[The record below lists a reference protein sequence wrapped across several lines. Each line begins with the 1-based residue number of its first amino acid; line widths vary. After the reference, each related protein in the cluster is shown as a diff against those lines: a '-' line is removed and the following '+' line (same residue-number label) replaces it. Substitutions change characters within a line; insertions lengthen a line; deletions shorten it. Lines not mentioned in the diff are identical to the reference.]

1 MIGSELQTEPRERN
15 ISQKKLGIVA
25 SASFDT
31 LIAVITDK
39 SEKAQV
45 TFLHRLF
52 EELEGEPLAMAQK
65 YSEAEIRRR
74 ARANVNKDV
83 PEFNHQ

>member
-1 MIGSELQTEPRERN
+1 MIEQPREKN
-15 ISQKKLGIVA
+15 ISQKKLGVVS

-31 LIAVITDK
+31 VIAALLDK

-52 EELEGEPLAMAQK
+52 EELPDEALAMAQR
-65 YSEAEIRRR
+65 YSDAEIRRR
-74 ARANVNKDV
+74 ARVGITKLPKEVAGV
-83 PEFNHQ
+83 PTDQY